1 MKKICKDLS
10 EEYQALDEIVAKL
23 DEKGWNKVTTFYNWR
38 IRDEISHI
46 AFFDGT
52 ARLAATDAPGFAKHI
67 EEILSDLVAFDKQP
81 LNEGN
86 KLTTSELMEWW
97 RRERSQLVA
106 ALEPL
111 SPKTRIP
118 WYGPPMSALSFA
130 TARIMETWA
139 HGQDIVDT
147 LGISRK
153 PTMRLSHIAHLG
165 VKTMGWSFSNRNMD
179 VPQEPVYV
187 ALKSPDGD
195 MWTWGTEDAQN
206 SVSGTAEDF
215 CLIVTQRRHFKDTN
229 INIVGDVAEKWMIH
243 AQAFAGPPANGPA
256 PGSFPK
262 KNK

>member
-1 MKKICKDLS
+1 MEKICKELK
-10 EEYQALDEIVAKL
+10 EEYQALDDIVSKL
-23 DEKGWNKVTTFYNWR
+23 DDKDWNKVTIFNNWR

-52 ARLAATDAPGFAKHI
+52 ARLAATDAPGFTKHI
-67 EEILSDLVAFDKQP
+67 EEILSDLVSFDKQP

-97 RRERSQLVA
+97 RRERSQLVS
-106 ALEPL
+106 ALESL
-111 SPKTRIP
+111 GPKTRIP

-139 HGQDIVDT
+139 HGQDIVDI

-165 VKTMGWSFSNRNMD
+165 VRTMGWSFSNRSMD
-179 VPQEPVYV
+179 APQEPVYV

-195 MWTWGTEDAQN
+195 MWTWGAKDAQN

-229 INIVGDVAEKWMIH
+229 IKTVGDVAEKWMIH
-243 AQAFAGPPANGPA
+243 AQAFAGPPANGPG

-262 KNK
+262 KI